1 MCSLLVRMSFDFA
14 PDALPLE
21 EGRFMPTWFT
31 VPYQKETW
39 GQVLLA
45 GNELFDTC
53 VEGMGMPGWAS
64 VTTNIV
70 VAFWPR
76 GSEMER
82 VYGAKVLGGGRK
94 WLNRTVG
101 VGGLVGDS

>member
-14 PDALPLE
+14 SDALPLE
-21 EGRFMPTWFT
+21 EGRFMPTRYT
-31 VPYQKETW
+31 LPYQKERW

-82 VYGAKVLGGGRK
+82 VYGAKVLGGGGE
-94 WLNRTVG
+94 WLNRM
-101 VGGLVGDS
+101 VGGGRFGGG

>member
-1 MCSLLVRMSFDFA
+1 
-14 PDALPLE
+14 
-21 EGRFMPTWFT
+21 MPTPHT
-31 VPYQKETW
+31 LPYQKETW

-53 VEGMGMPGWAS
+53 VEGMGMLGWAS

-82 VYGAKVLGGGRK
+82 VYGAKVLGGGGGRG
-94 WLNRTVG
+94 NGTVG
-101 VGGLVGDS
+101 GGRFGGG